1 MVSPSYKGEAVE
13 KLRDSW
19 LLLGCNFNLLKQSLQ
34 KVAHFLCSGAIAR
47 FSGHPFWLSSSMCKV
62 MGMAHVGIERVQP
75 WSSCPEAAALF
86 PQPLRVK
93 PCSFRSTQE
102 PVLAGWGDTFRL
114 FNGFYGFFCKH
125 RGLYLFGQA
134 PIDLCSRR
142 SGPQEYGGATRKAK
156 LGINFRRSVAYSG
169 ETPKGSTGWGLH
181 MVCFPEV
188 GLKST

>member
-1 MVSPSYKGEAVE
+1 MTH
-13 KLRDSW
+13 
-19 LLLGCNFNLLKQSLQ
+19 GC
-34 KVAHFLCSGAIAR
+34 CWGAILIFLNNLCKQWPTFCAAGQSSDSVDTR
-47 FSGHPFWLSSSMCKV
+47 FGFVLRCDKV

-114 FNGFYGFFCKH
+114 FNGFYGSFCKH

-142 SGPQEYGGATRKAK
+142 SGAQEYGGATRKAK
-156 LGINFRRSVAYSG
+156 LGINFRRSLAYSG